1 MIKLLDKF
9 LKRTHNLDFTAK
21 GFEDLLRYTPTKK
34 IFNSINKFSSN
45 SEIRFVGGCVR
56 KILNKENVDDIDL
69 ATNLS
74 PPQVCEALKNNN
86 INFYESG
93 IEHGTITAVIEN
105 YRFEITSLREDVKTD
120 GRHAEV
126 KFSTDWKKDASRRD
140 FTINSIYSDIKGNLF
155 DPFDGKEDLENGFI
169 KFIGDPEQRIKEDY
183 LRILRYLRFFLKY
196 SNQKHNPL
204 ILKIIKKNLDGILNL
219 SKERLLDELKKYT
232 KYKVLTNLSKDKL
245 SLELFNIIFPEIK
258 MIKHF
263 TKLNTFAEK
272 KVEEGDFIFLLSLLI
287 IDGTD
292 NTDYFIYKF
301 NISKKDQRRLKIIDQ
316 FYKKKITATSFSEKN
331 LNKFFYFYGKEA
343 VIDVLSY
350 RLFFQKKIDKNL
362 LNFIQLFQ
370 SKILPT
376 MPIGA
381 KTLMEKYDIPEGKN
395 LGNKLKLIEEEWV
408 NNNFQ
413 LSPKQIERIINH

>member
-232 KYKVLTNLSKDKL
+232 KYKVLTKLSKDKL

>member
-21 GFEDLLRYTPTKK
+21 GFEDLLKYTPTKK
-34 IFNSINKFSSN
+34 IFDSINKFSSN

-69 ATNLS
+69 ATNLN
-74 PPQVCEALKNNN
+74 PPQVCEVLKKNN

-93 IEHGTITAVIEN
+93 IEHGTITAIIEN

-140 FTINSIYSDIKGNLF
+140 FTINSIYSDVKGNLF
-155 DPFDGKEDLENGFI
+155 DPFDGKEDLENGLI

-196 SNQKHNPL
+196 SNQKHNPR

-232 KYKVLTNLSKDKL
+232 KYKVLTKLSKDKL

-272 KVEEGDFIFLLSLLI
+272 RVKEADFIFLLSLLI

-292 NTDYFIYKF
+292 NIDYFIYKF

-413 LSPKQIERIINH
+413 LSSKQIERIINR

>member
-1 MIKLLDKF
+1 MIKLIDKF

-21 GFEDLLRYTPTKK
+21 GFKDLLKYTPTKK
-34 IFNSINKFSSN
+34 IFDVINKFSPN
-45 SEIRFVGGCVR
+45 SEIRFVGGCIR
-56 KILNKENVDDIDL
+56 KILNKENIDDIDL

-105 YRFEITSLREDVKTD
+105 FRFEITSLREDVKTD

-155 DPFDGKEDLENGFI
+155 DPFDGKEDLENGLI

-232 KYKVLTNLSKDKL
+232 EYKVLTKLSKDKL

-272 KVEEGDFIFLLSLLI
+272 KAEEGDFIFLLSLLI

-292 NTDYFIYKF
+292 NTEYFIYKF

-350 RLFFQKKIDKNL
+350 RLFFQKIIDKKL
-362 LNFIQLFQ
+362 LNFIKLFQ

-413 LSPKQIERIINH
+413 LSSKQIERIINH